1 MEPIQL
7 PTTLPEVEHLIHEL
21 YKPNPAQTISRI
33 QEILQHL
40 QKSTEG
46 WHLAQGLLTRPDD
59 NVKFFGALTII
70 VKLNTESLSDEDALS
85 VLQNLISWLINSLEN
100 SSGAIVVRKLCSA
113 LVTYFIHY
121 SHTWTRCIFHLLH
134 CLDLNSSVP
143 QENLERSSPAE
154 HIIQTLTL
162 QKFLAVTW
170 FTTALAEE
178 AEKVDLKSTRY
189 IGLHE
194 RLIDNASDAT
204 ALMAYPLKDL
214 NGATSAQREIESI
227 ICLQAWL
234 GYAQR
239 NPKQELVQKLRTL
252 MQPVI
257 SGLLVD
263 ELYEATVELLTD
275 TLANW
280 QAFFTREH
288 FDSLYSLFQS
298 QWVRQRY
305 QNLLDG
311 DFDFESIQF
320 GLFMLSFG
328 DAQMVEMMDA
338 TDERAQNF
346 LAGLAGLLRAE
357 GHPVADDKIF
367 VPALE
372 FWSAFVENLVDTL
385 YSESTDNLPWDKP
398 PLSQVMQVVS
408 HSWRKIQ
415 YPSLNTYNSW
425 DSTERVGFADARKDV
440 ADFLQSVYT
449 ISGKP
454 LISLFADLI
463 LQALTNSAWAELEAA
478 SYCLGSLSDCI
489 PDNTSCDD
497 ILTRVFGSPLF
508 ELLRQGQNVVPV
520 RARQTCL
527 YLIER
532 YSDYFV
538 NHAEFLPPALNLLF
552 SAVGERYLAV
562 ASSKSILTLC
572 SSCRSLLTSE
582 VDAFLAQYASLRD
595 SPELDSLAEERVV
608 GAIASIIQAIP
619 EYHQKANAFRRLLM
633 LTGTDVD
640 NSLRLKAYGEGTLV
654 DPNDP
659 VIFRA
664 YDLAQRPTAPVAAS
678 DTSLQLAIR
687 ALRCLCSIAKG
698 LQAPSEAPIDLDAEN
713 DDAQASTNA
722 DLNQVHVDIMNLLV
736 QLKNTFSNNSEVV
749 DVICTILRAGFSE
762 TEPGPFVFPPEM
774 VTEFITSTWHNRVAT
789 VVNTASVF
797 FSSLHNGSYKKYIGP
812 ALGKLLPWVFGLL
825 HQLQGPEDDPELAQY
840 GIEFTQRVMARHPQ
854 ILMSQPANSLE
865 FLFML
870 AIKLLDGNEPLPK
883 AAATEFW
890 TTFITLKTDDQ
901 NTQATVDNAMSHL
914 GPQLSQS
921 LIQNIGGRASRSELD
936 KLSDPLK
943 RLVVQHVQAR
953 QWLEVA
959 LNSPS
964 FPSDKVSMDDR
975 AVFLKKV
982 ISLRGSRATNQ
993 VVREFWLAC
1002 RGSSFAYAS

>member
-1 MEPIQL
+1 MEPAQI
-7 PTTLPEVEHLIHEL
+7 PTTLPEVEHLIHQL
-21 YKPNPAQTISRI
+21 YKPNSAATISYI
-33 QEILQHL
+33 QEVLQHL
-40 QKSTEG
+40 QKSPEG
-46 WHLAQGLLTRPDD
+46 WQLAQGLLTRPDD
-59 NVKFFGALTII
+59 NVKFFGALTVI
-70 VKLNTESLSDEDALS
+70 VKLNTESLPDEDALS
-85 VLQNLISWLINSLEN
+85 VLQNLISWLINSLEDG
-100 SSGAIVVRKLCSA
+100 SGAIVVRKLCSA

-134 CLDLNSSVP
+134 CLDLNSSAP
-143 QENLERSSPAE
+143 QENLDGSSPAE
-154 HIIQTLTL
+154 HIVRTLPL
-162 QKFLAVTW
+162 QKFLAATW
-170 FTTALAEE
+170 FTTTLAEE
-178 AEKVDLKSTRY
+178 VEKIDLKSARY

-194 RLIDNASDAT
+194 RLMNNAADAT

-214 NGATSAQREIESI
+214 TGPTNVQRQIESI

-239 NPKQELVQKLRTL
+239 NPKQDLVQKLRTL

-257 SGLLVD
+257 NGLLID
-263 ELYEATVELLTD
+263 ELYEATIELLTD

-280 QAFFTREH
+280 QAFFAREH
-288 FDSLYSLFQS
+288 FDSLYALFES
-298 QWVRQRY
+298 QWVRERY
-305 QNLLDG
+305 QNLLQG

-328 DAQMVEMMDA
+328 DAQMVEMMDG
-338 TDERAQNF
+338 TDERAQG
-346 LAGLAGLLRAE
+346 LLSGLAGLLSAE

-385 YSESTDNLPWDKP
+385 YSESTHNLPWDKP

-415 YPSLNTYNSW
+415 YPSLSTYNSW
-425 DSTERVGFADARKDV
+425 DSTEKVGFSDARKDV

-449 ISGKP
+449 LSGEP

-478 SYCLGSLSDCI
+478 SFCMGALSDCVS
-489 PDNTSCDD
+489 DNTPCDD
-497 ILTRVFGSPLF
+497 TLTRVFGSPLF

-520 RARQTCL
+520 RARQTSL

-538 NHAEFLPPALNLLF
+538 HHAEFLPAALNLLF
-552 SAVGERYLAV
+552 SAVGERHLAV
-562 ASSKSILTLC
+562 PSSKSIFTLC
-572 SSCRSLLTSE
+572 SSCRSLLTSQ
-582 VDAFLAQYASLRD
+582 VDAFLEQYGSLRD
-595 SPELDSLAEERVV
+595 SPEFDSLAEERVV

-619 EYHQKANAFRRLLM
+619 EYQQKADAFRRLLV
-633 LTGTDVD
+633 LTDTDVH
-640 NSLRLKAYGEGTLV
+640 NSLRLKAYGEGTLI

-664 YDLAQRPTAPVAAS
+664 YDWAQRPTAPVAAS

-687 ALRCLCSIAKG
+687 ALRCLCCIAKG
-698 LQAPSEAPIDLDAEN
+698 LQAPSETPIDLDADSEN
-713 DDAQASTNA
+713 TQVSTNA
-722 DLNQVHVDIMNLLV
+722 DLNQVHVYIMNLLV
-736 QLKNTFSNNSEVV
+736 QLKETFSNNSEVV

-774 VTEFITSTWHNRVAT
+774 VTEFITSAWHNRIAT

-797 FSSLHNGSYKKYIGP
+797 VSSLHNGCHKNYIGQ

-825 HQLQGPEDDPELAQY
+825 HQLSGPDDDPELAQY
-840 GIEFTQRVMARHPQ
+840 GLEFVQRVMARRSE
-854 ILMSQPANSLE
+854 IFMSQPANMLE
-865 FLFML
+865 FLFMF
-870 AIKLLDGNEPLPK
+870 AIKLLNGSEPLPK
-883 AAATEFW
+883 AAAADFW

-901 NTQATVDNAMSHL
+901 NTQAIVDNAMSHL

-921 LIQNIGGRASRSELD
+921 LVQNIGGKASRSELD

-943 RLVVQHVQAR
+943 KLVVQHVQAR
-953 QWLEVA
+953 QWLEAA
-959 LNSPS
+959 LNDPS
-964 FPSDKVSMDDR
+964 FPSDKVSTDDK
-975 AVFLKKV
+975 ALFLKKI
-982 ISLRGSRATNQ
+982 ISLRGSKATNQ

-1002 RGSSFAYAS
+1002 RGSNFAYVS